1 MKNKLNF
8 TIVFFTIF
16 GIVSY
21 GQIKSNQSVAN
32 ASINTSS
39 LFLDASASTINNG
52 SSVGSTNL
60 GKGLAFPRVDLSVL
74 ILTNAGSYLSSNN
87 PNKFD
92 GTVVY
97 NTVTSATTA
106 SGISIAV
113 TPGFYY
119 FSNPN
124 KSLPNVTTAL
134 GGTWTALGSGSVKNI
149 GTSEIA
155 TSTSIDGKQVYALT
169 GTFTADT
176 APTVLVPNP
185 TYVSTAVV
193 SITKPTGF
201 TGYFKMTTYTEVL
214 GVKKTFRSDVSSLTV
229 DPLDAT
235 KLILVT
241 GNGLFSEVYPGGTY
255 TYILEFF
262 KA

>member
-1 MKNKLNF
+1 MKNIISTLLIALCF
-8 TIVFFTIF
+8 T
-16 GIVSY
+16 SAS
-21 GQIKSNQSVAN
+21 GQIYTNSTPASAIANSNA
-32 ASINTSS
+32 
-39 LFLDASASTINNG
+39 FLDASSNY
-52 SSVGSTNL
+52 SSAGFESNDRH
-60 GKGLAFPRVDLSVL
+60 KGLVFPDVNLSTFQFENIV
-74 ILTNAGSYLSSNN
+74 A
-87 PNKFD
+87 D
-92 GTVVY
+92 GITFPSFYDGMVVY
-97 NTVTSATTA
+97 NTSTGSTLTT
-106 SGISIAV
+106 GIRPSTSIAV
-113 TPGFYY
+113 SPGFYY

-124 KSLPNVTTAL
+124 GAANGNVTS
-134 GGTWTALGSGSVKNI
+134 GVWTPLGSGSVKNI
-149 GTSEIA
+149 SATETT

-201 TGYFKMTTYTEVL
+201 TGYFKMTTYTTDLL

-229 DPLDAT
+229 DPLDAN

>member
-1 MKNKLNF
+1 MKKITYILSLLI
-8 TIVFFTIF
+8 TSL
-16 GIVSY
+16 GYS
-21 GQIKSNQSVAN
+21 QIGS
-32 ASINTSS
+32 
-39 LFLDASASTINNG
+39 NNG
-52 SSVGSTNL
+52 IISSITNSNVLLDGSTNFSTESGAGANT
-60 GKGLAFPRVDLSVL
+60 GKGVIIPSVDLVNFEFD
-74 ILTNAGSYLSSNN
+74 LTLADSFTFPTFFDGMIVYNNASNN
-87 PNKFD
+87 TLITGNRSS
-92 GTVVY
+92 
-97 NTVTSATTA
+97 TST
-106 SGISIAV
+106 AV

-124 KSLPNVTTAL
+124 GATSGTVTS
-134 GGTWTALGSGSVKNI
+134 GVWTALGSTSVKNI
-149 GTSEIA
+149 GTTEIA

-201 TGYFKMTTYTEVL
+201 TGYFKMTTYTTDLL

-241 GNGLFSEVYPGGTY
+241 GNGLFSEVYPGGEY